1 MGYTEGRDVSDAAAT
16 TKISKRNPRDCV
28 GPDCILDVAL
38 SGDPSAHDH
47 VHAHDDPHG
56 HTHNHAHSHTHD
68 ISKKRLTLVLSI
80 TAVFMLV
87 ELIGGL
93 ISNSLALIADAA
105 HMLTDVGAL
114 GLSLFVLWFS
124 RRPARPEKTY
134 GYLRLEIL
142 AALINGVTLVVIA
155 LAIFWQAYQRL
166 LVPEPVA
173 GKLMLGVSAGGFL
186 VNVIA
191 ARLLHSSAD
200 HSLNLRGAYLHVIG
214 DLIGSAGAILAA
226 IVILTT
232 GMVVADPI
240 ISIFVGLLI
249 LYSSWKLV
257 RESVDVLLESV
268 PAHIDLS
275 AVRKTIDEIPGVDQ
289 VHDLHVWTVTSGLIC
304 MSGHAVVQN
313 PDHHPRVLKEIHRA
327 MRDRFGISHITVQ
340 LERPA

>member
-1 MGYTEGRDVSDAAAT
+1 MGYTERRQVSDAGTAKV
-16 TKISKRNPRDCV
+16 TKRDPRDCI

-38 SGDPSAHDH
+38 GADPDSHAHVHHDHAHDH
-47 VHAHDDPHG
+47 THSHSHAH
-56 HTHNHAHSHTHD
+56 THEV
-68 ISKKRLTLVLSI
+68 SKQRLTLVLSL
-80 TAVFMLV
+80 TAIFMVV

-142 AALINGVTLVVIA
+142 AALINGVALVIIA

-166 LVPEPVA
+166 LVPEAVK
-173 GKLMLGVSAGGFL
+173 GGLMLGVSAAGFV
-186 VNVIA
+186 VNVVA
-191 ARLLHSSAD
+191 ARLLHSSSQ
-200 HSLNLRGAYLHVIG
+200 HSLNLRGAYLHVLG

-226 IVILTT
+226 ILILTT
-232 GMVVADPI
+232 GMVIADPI
-240 ISIFVGLLI
+240 ISVVVGLLI

-268 PAHIDLS
+268 PAHIDLL
-275 AVRKTIDEIPGVDQ
+275 AVRKTLDEIPGVDQ
-289 VHDLHVWTVTSGLIC
+289 VHDLHVWTVTSGMIA

-313 PDHHPRVLKEIHRA
+313 PDQHQRVLQEIHRA

-340 LERPA
+340 LERP